1 MIKLSRRR
9 ANALELKRI
18 YAPVQADL
26 VKVKDTLMSIS
37 RVDYAWLAEQLSYVV
52 RETGKGIR
60 PALTLLSGKS
70 YEYDLTYL
78 LPMAVSVELMH
89 TATLVHDDAIDK
101 ALTRRG
107 QATINSIWGDE
118 IAILMGDYLFA
129 KAGEFV
135 SDTQTPRVIKLF
147 SQTLGTISS
156 GEIGQFRG
164 AFHLER
170 SRENYYRRIYG
181 KTASLFSLATQSGA
195 ILGRAPE
202 NIVTV
207 MKEYGDNL
215 GIAFQIVDD
224 ILDFTSTEAA
234 MGKPVGSDLI
244 QGTLTLPA
252 MLLMERHPGDNP
264 VEKLFATGDKS
275 NVAKAIEMVLN
286 SSIVPDC
293 YKIAVEYCRKACRNL
308 DAVPETASRRGLYDL
323 ADYVVA
329 QGTQKQ

>member
-1 MIKLSRRR
+1 M
-9 ANALELKRI
+9 ELKQI
-18 YAPVQADL
+18 YSPVREDL
-26 VKVKDTLMSIS
+26 NRVGDTIKSIS
-37 RVDYAWLAEQLSYVV
+37 HVDYDWLAEQLSYLVK
-52 RETGKGIR
+52 EIGKGIR

-70 YEYDLTYL
+70 YKYDLTYL

-135 SDTQTPRVIKLF
+135 SDTQTPRVVKLF

-164 AFHLER
+164 AFNLDQ
-170 SRENYYRRIYG
+170 SRDNYFRRIYS

-195 ILGRAPE
+195 ILAKAPE
-202 NIVTV
+202 EVVNV

-224 ILDFTSTEAA
+224 ILDFTSTEEA
-234 MGKPVGSDLI
+234 MGKPVGSDLT

-252 MLLMERHPGDNP
+252 MLLMELYPDDNP
-264 VEKLFATGDKS
+264 VDRLFKTGDKS
-275 NVAKAIEMVLN
+275 NVTRAIEMVLE
-286 SSIVPDC
+286 STIIGDC
-293 YKIAVEYCRKACRNL
+293 YKIASEYCSRACQNL
-308 DAVPETASRRGLYDL
+308 NLLPDTAGRESLYAL
-323 ADYVVA
+323 ADYVVK
-329 QGTQKQ
+329 QGA

>member
-1 MIKLSRRR
+1 
-9 ANALELKRI
+9 LELSQI
-18 YAPVQADL
+18 YAPIQADL
-26 VKVKDTLMSIS
+26 DRVRETLHSIS
-37 RVDYAWLAEQLSYVV
+37 HVDYAWLAEQLDYLVK
-52 RETGKGIR
+52 ETGKGIR
-60 PALTLLSGKS
+60 PALTLLAGRSHH
-70 YEYDLTYL
+70 YDLAYL

-101 ALTRRG
+101 AFTRRG

-170 SRENYYRRIYG
+170 SRESYFRRIYS

-195 ILGRAPE
+195 ILSRAPE
-202 NIVTV
+202 GIVAI
-207 MKEYGDNL
+207 MKGYGDNL

-224 ILDFTSTEAA
+224 ILDFTSTEAV
-234 MGKPVGSDLI
+234 MGKPTGSDLL
-244 QGTLTLPA
+244 QGTLTLPSI
-252 MLLMERHPGDNP
+252 MLLERYPEDNP
-264 VEKLFATGDKS
+264 IQKLFGTRDKE
-275 NVAKAIEMVLN
+275 NVARAIKIVLD
-286 SSIVPDC
+286 STIISDC
-293 YKIAVEYCRKACRNL
+293 YEIAWEYREKACDQL
-308 DAVPETASRRGLYDL
+308 AQMPDGISRQALQDL
-323 ADYVVA
+323 AEFVV
-329 QGTQKQ
+329 KREV